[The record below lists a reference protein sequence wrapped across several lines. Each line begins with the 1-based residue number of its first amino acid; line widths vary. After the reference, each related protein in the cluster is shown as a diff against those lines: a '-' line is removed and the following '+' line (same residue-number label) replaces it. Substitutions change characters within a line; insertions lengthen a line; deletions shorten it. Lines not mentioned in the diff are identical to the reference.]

1 MALSAMNYLLNRVS
15 MIGRVG
21 NYIIMILYYYKITND
36 EGLEE
41 MFHYYA
47 FCKKFL

>member
-1 MALSAMNYLLNRVS
+1 

-21 NYIIMILYYYKITND
+21 NYIIMIMHYCKITYD